1 MFNIHKISNKQNWLN
16 DYKKIKIMRKEKNA
30 PVDTMGAHALADKN
44 SPPNVFRF
52 QCFVAALLSS
62 RTRDEK
68 TYLAINNLKKYGLEI
83 DNILNT
89 SLDEIKILLKPVGFA
104 NKKSKYL
111 KNCCQ
116 ILKNEYNNDIPQT
129 LKQLL
134 KLPGIGKKMA
144 TLILQTAW
152 NINDGISV
160 DTHVHR
166 ITNRLK
172 WCNTK
177 KPDKTKD
184 DLEDIIP
191 NQYWMEINPTI
202 VGFGQQI
209 CLPRNPRCSQ
219 CLLKNICPFKLL
231 KI

>member
-1 MFNIHKISNKQNWLN
+1 MANKQNWLN

-30 PVDTMGAHALADKN
+30 PVDTMGAHALADEN
-44 SPPNVFRF
+44 SSPKVYRF

-68 TYLAINNLKKYGLEI
+68 TYLAMNNLKKHGLEI

-111 KNCCQ
+111 KDCCQ
-116 ILKNEYNNDIPQT
+116 ILKNEYNNDVPKT
-129 LKQLL
+129 LKELL
-134 KLPGIGKKMA
+134 KLPGIGKKMG
-144 TLILQTAW
+144 TLILQNAW

-160 DTHVHR
+160 DVHVNR
-166 ITNRLK
+166 ISNRLK
-172 WCNTK
+172 WVNTK
-177 KPDKTKD
+177 KPDITKD
-184 DLEDIIP
+184 DLEDLIP
-191 NQYWMEINPTI
+191 DKYWMKLNPTI

-209 CLPRNPRCSQ
+209 CLPRNPKCNK
-219 CLLKNICPFKLL
+219 CLLKHTCPSSSI

>member
-1 MFNIHKISNKQNWLN
+1 M
-16 DYKKIKIMRKEKNA
+16 
-30 PVDTMGAHALADKN
+30 
-44 SPPNVFRF
+44 
-52 QCFVAALLSS
+52 
-62 RTRDEK
+62 
-68 TYLAINNLKKYGLEI
+68 
-83 DNILNT
+83 
-89 SLDEIKILLKPVGFA
+89 
-104 NKKSKYL
+104 
-111 KNCCQ
+111 
-116 ILKNEYNNDIPQT
+116 KNEYDNDIPQT

-134 KLPGIGKKMA
+134 KLPGIGKKMG

-172 WCNTK
+172 WINTK

-191 NQYWMEINPTI
+191 NEYWMEINPTI

-219 CLLKNICPFKLL
+219 CLLKNTCPFKLL